1 MQKVVSK
8 PQTTKKVGGSGE
20 KICIQSC
27 VFVSKEKYKSQM
39 DVSENISILKD

>member
-8 PQTTKKVGGSGE
+8 PQTTKYAGE
-20 KICIQSC
+20 DGENICIHSC
-27 VFVSKEKYKSQM
+27 VFVSKEQHKPQM